1 MTTQYGNSVLQH
13 LQTLVKEY
21 HEISEAAEFYAAL
34 LPVLNTIDLC
44 AAPLDLPPD
53 RARVKL
59 KSGIP
64 LLHGVDLPI
73 DDEAAQSL
81 IVRMARALGN
91 MHSGKTKHLGR
102 PAFARQIQ
110 HLAEQG
116 RLKAALLLQ
125 LASMGD
131 RDKVAA
137 LAVAWQVDAGLLWLL
152 AQHAL
157 TPPLREWARQLA
169 PMVDPSEW
177 HQSRCFVCGAQPLLG
192 ELRGAEAAK
201 HLRCGQCGADWGCRR
216 LQCAFCANNSLQTF
230 RYMYL
235 EAQPNGRR
243 VEVCD
248 QCKGYLKVIVT
259 FDPTPP
265 ERLLVQDLATIHLDY
280 LAQERGYVRGGAE
293 IKSPFL
299 SRPAMSEG

>member
-1 MTTQYGNSVLQH
+1 MTTQNENIVWQH
-13 LQTLVKEY
+13 LQTLVREY

-44 AAPLDLPPD
+44 AAPLDLQAD
-53 RARVKL
+53 QARAKL
-59 KSGIP
+59 RSGIP

-73 DDEAAQSL
+73 DDEAARSL
-81 IVRMARALGN
+81 MVRMARALGN
-91 MHSGKTKHLGR
+91 MHSGKTKGLGR
-102 PAFARQIQ
+102 AAFARQIQ

-116 RLKAALLLQ
+116 RLKASLLLQ
-125 LASMGD
+125 LASAGN
-131 RDKVAA
+131 REKVAA

-157 TPPLREWARQLA
+157 TPPLREWARQLT
-169 PMVDPSEW
+169 PMVDQSEW
-177 HQSRCFVCGAQPLLG
+177 HQSRCFVCGAQALLG
-192 ELRGAEAAK
+192 ELQGAEAAK
-201 HLRCGQCGADWGCRR
+201 HLRCGQCGADWRGGR
-216 LQCAFCANNSLQTF
+216 LQCAYCGNDSLQTF

-259 FDPTPP
+259 FDPTPSD
-265 ERLLVQDLATIHLDY
+265 RLLIEDLATIHLDY
-280 LAQERGYVRGGAE
+280 VAQEHGYMRGGAE
-293 IKSPFL
+293 MPSLFGV
-299 SRPAMSEG
+299 RPTISEG